1 MTIAQL
7 PVMTSNEAA
16 VSTYVAQIKKY
27 IGDATHSWRQIAD
40 IFASAADEFG
50 FTSDKMKSLMKQTGF
65 SKSKTSKLISIS
77 KSKRLRDHYNTFR
90 ATEAWTVL
98 YEVTKL
104 TDDEFKK
111 LIDRLD
117 SDEIVTQTQVN
128 SAKTKI
134 VTEVDPYKTVF
145 SIQID
150 INAIKGGK
158 LCGSEYS
165 ELRDLIEEIQNRLNH
180 IRVVESSELDNDAA
194 QFAVELE
201 REFDRI
207 VRKEFSDAKAEYLSR
222 AKDKNR
228 FGQYKK
234 EELNDLMKSKNF
246 EEAFSAIDSDRFD
259 RSRLYDIAED
269 NVSKKRRE
277 KYVPKMRPHDEFAN
291 TAIQIAA

>member
-7 PVMTSNEAA
+7 PVMASNETT

-40 IFASAADEFG
+40 IFASAADEFS

-77 KSKRLRDHYNTFR
+77 KSKRLRDHFNTFR

-104 TDDEFKK
+104 TDHEFKK
-111 LIDRLD
+111 LIGRLD
-117 SDEIVTQTQVN
+117 GDEIVTQSQVN

-158 LCGSEYS
+158 FSGSEYG
-165 ELRDLIEEIQNRLNH
+165 ELRDLIEEIQNRLNYVR
-180 IRVVESSELDNDAA
+180 IVESSELDNDAA

-201 REFDRI
+201 REFDRV
-207 VRKEFSDAKAEYLSR
+207 VRKEFSDAKKEHLSR
-222 AKDKNR
+222 AKDTTQ
-228 FGQYKK
+228 FGQYTKADV
-234 EELNDLMKSKNF
+234 NDLMKSKNF
-246 EEAFSAIDSDRFD
+246 EEAFSAINSDRFN
-259 RSRLYDIAED
+259 RSRLYDIAEE

-277 KYVPKMRPHDEFAN
+277 KFVPKMRPHDEFAN
-291 TAIQIAA
+291 TAIQAAA

>member
-7 PVMTSNEAA
+7 PVMASNETT

-40 IFASAADEFG
+40 IFASAADEFS

-77 KSKRLRDHYNTFR
+77 KSKRLRDHFNTFR

-104 TDDEFKK
+104 TDHEFKK
-111 LIDRLD
+111 LIGRLD
-117 SDEIVTQTQVN
+117 GDEIVTQSQVN

-158 LCGSEYS
+158 FSGSEYS
-165 ELRDLIEEIQNRLNH
+165 QLRDLIEEIQNRLNYVR
-180 IRVVESSELDNDAA
+180 IVESSELDNDAA

-201 REFDRI
+201 REFDRV
-207 VRKEFSDAKAEYLSR
+207 VRKEFSDAKKEHRSR
-222 AKDKNR
+222 AKDTTQ
-228 FGQYKK
+228 FGQYTKADV
-234 EELNDLMKSKNF
+234 NDLMRSKNF
-246 EEAFSAIDSDRFD
+246 EEAFSAIDSDRFN
-259 RSRLYDIAED
+259 RSRLYDIAEE

-277 KYVPKMRPHDEFAN
+277 KFVPKMRPHDEFAN
-291 TAIQIAA
+291 TAIQAAA

>member
-7 PVMTSNEAA
+7 PVTTSNETA

-40 IFASAADEFG
+40 IFASAEAQFG

-90 ATEAWTVL
+90 STEAWTVL

-104 TDDEFKK
+104 TDEEFQR
-111 LIDRLD
+111 LIGRLGD
-117 SDEIVTQTQVN
+117 DEIVTQSQVN
-128 SAKTKI
+128 LAKTKT

-150 INAIKGGK
+150 INAIKSGK
-158 LCGSEYS
+158 FDGSNYA
-165 ELRDLIEEIQNRLNH
+165 ELRDLIEEIQNRLSH
-180 IRVVESSELDNDAA
+180 VRVTETSELDNESARFAA
-194 QFAVELE
+194 EIK
-201 REFDRI
+201 REFDKA
-207 VRKEFSDAKAEYLSR
+207 VRKEFVEAKKVYAKS
-222 AKDKNR
+222 AKDKNF
-228 FGQYKK
+228 FGFYTKD
-234 EELNDLMKSKNF
+234 ELNDLMKSKNF
-246 EEAFSAIDSDRFD
+246 EEAFAAIGSDLFD
-259 RSRLYDIAED
+259 RNRLWNKAEQE
-269 NVSKKRRE
+269 VHKKRRE

>member
-7 PVMTSNEAA
+7 PVMTSNETA

-40 IFASAADEFG
+40 IFASAADEFS

-104 TDDEFKK
+104 TEDEFKK
-111 LIDRLD
+111 LIGRLD
-117 SDEIVTQTQVN
+117 GDEIVTQSQVN

-150 INAIKGGK
+150 INAIKGGNF
-158 LCGSEYS
+158 CGSDYS

-180 IRVVESSELDNDAA
+180 IRVVETSELDNDAA

-201 REFDRI
+201 REFDRA
-207 VRKEFSDAKAEYLSR
+207 VRKEFSEAKKVYQKS
-222 AKDKNR
+222 AKDKNL
-228 FGQYKK
+228 FGFYTKD
-234 EELNDLMKSKNF
+234 ELNDLMKSKNF

-259 RSRLYDIAED
+259 QNSLWAKAEQE
-269 NVSKKRRE
+269 VSKKRRA
-277 KYVPKMRPHDEFAN
+277 KFIPKIRPHDEFAN
-291 TAIQIAA
+291 TAIQAAA

>member
-1 MTIAQL
+1 MTIAQF
-7 PVMTSNEAA
+7 PVMTSNETS
-16 VSTYVAQIKKY
+16 VMTYVAQIKKY

-40 IFASAADEFG
+40 IFAAAADEFG

-77 KSKRLRDHYNTFR
+77 KSKRIRDHYNTFR
-90 ATEAWTVL
+90 ATEAWMVL
-98 YEVTKL
+98 YEVKKL

-111 LIDRLD
+111 LTGRLD
-117 SDEIVTQTQVN
+117 GDEIVTQTHVN

-134 VTEVDPYKTVF
+134 VAEVDPYKTVF
-145 SIQID
+145 SVQID

-158 LCGSEYS
+158 FCGSEYS

-201 REFDRI
+201 REFDRV
-207 VRKEFSDAKAEYLSR
+207 VRNEFSDAKKDYVSR

-228 FGQYKK
+228 FGLYTK

-246 EEAFSAIDSDRFD
+246 EEAFSAIDSDLFD
-259 RSRLYDIAED
+259 RSRLYDIAQD
-269 NVSKKRRE
+269 NVSKKRRD
-277 KYVPKMRPHDEFAN
+277 KFVPKMRPHDEFAN
-291 TAIQIAA
+291 TAIQVAA

>member
-7 PVMTSNEAA
+7 PMTTSNETA

-40 IFASAADEFG
+40 IFASAEAEFG

-90 ATEAWTVL
+90 STEAWTVL

-104 TDDEFKK
+104 TDDEFQR
-111 LIDRLD
+111 LIGRLGD
-117 SDEIVTQTQVN
+117 DEIVTQSQVN
-128 SAKTKI
+128 SAKSKT

-150 INAIKGGK
+150 INAIKSGNFDG
-158 LCGSEYS
+158 CAYA
-165 ELRDLIEEIQNRLNH
+165 ELRNLIEEIQDRLNH
-180 IRVVESSELDNDAA
+180 VRVVESSELDNDAA

-207 VRKEFSDAKAEYLSR
+207 VRKEFSDAKKDYLSR

-228 FGQYKK
+228 FGQYTK

-246 EEAFSAIDSDRFD
+246 EEAFSAIDSDEFD
-259 RSRLYDIAED
+259 RNRLWNKAEQE
-269 NVSKKRRE
+269 VSKKRRD
-277 KYVPKMRPHDEFAN
+277 KFVPKMRPHDEL
-291 TAIQIAA
+291 